1 MDRNELKELL
11 MTITDLYP
19 ASAPKASERVFAVWE
34 RSMKDVEYGTAFN
47 VLCEYSKDSRY
58 APTISDIMNGV
69 KKIEEKENDL
79 VRLIKNIFVAICD
92 FWGETKTVELY
103 DTYMNKLAEVDGRD
117 LKKQYDYA
125 MKMQT
130 DAFMYIKGRE
140 LFADRH
146 CKEFSELG
154 KLSDWIKKY
163 RPEGTDG

>member
-1 MDRNELKELL
+1 MDKSELKELL

-47 VLCEYSKDSRY
+47 VLCEYSANSRY
-58 APTISDIMNGV
+58 APTISDIIAGV
-69 KKIEEKENDL
+69 KKIEEKENEL
-79 VRLIKNIFVAICD
+79 IRLIKNIFVAICD

-103 DTYMNKLAEVDGRD
+103 DAYMDKLSEVDGGD
-117 LKKQYDYA
+117 LKKRYDYA
-125 MKMQT
+125 VKMQT

-140 LFADRH
+140 LIAERR

-154 KLSDWIKKY
+154 ELSEWLKKY
-163 RPEGTDG
+163 RPEGANG